1 LWCKGV
7 FTPLAEAI
15 TVRGALAG
23 STLETDQIF
32 QGQGRCSLW
41 SVPVLVLFARKYF
54 ADVEGENIRQ
64 H

>member
-1 LWCKGV
+1 
-7 FTPLAEAI
+7 LAEAI